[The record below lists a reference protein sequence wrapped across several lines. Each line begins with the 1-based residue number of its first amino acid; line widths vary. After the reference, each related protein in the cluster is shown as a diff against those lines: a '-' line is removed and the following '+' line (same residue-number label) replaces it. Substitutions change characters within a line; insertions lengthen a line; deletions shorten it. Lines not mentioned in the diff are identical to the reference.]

1 MGKVR
6 TKLVKNIASKLVESY
21 PDVFTTDFERNKRL
35 VEELT
40 DIKFKHL
47 KNRVA
52 GYVTRLVKLKI
63 QASKEVESESEAE
76 EEVEA
81 PSG

>member
-6 TKLVKNIASKLVESY
+6 TKIVKNIAMKLLEMY
-21 PDVFTTDFERNKRL
+21 PDLFSTDFEKNKRL

-52 GYVTRLVKLKI
+52 GYVTRLVKINMRSLESEEEEI
-63 QASKEVESESEAE
+63 ESPESESTTD
-76 EEVEA
+76 
-81 PSG
+81 

>member
-1 MGKVR
+1 MR
-6 TKLVKNIASKLVESY
+6 TKIVKNIAMKLLEMY
-21 PDVFTTDFERNKRL
+21 PDLFSTDFEKNKRL

-52 GYVTRLVKLKI
+52 GYVTRLVKINMRSLESEEEEI
-63 QASKEVESESEAE
+63 ESPESESTTD
-76 EEVEA
+76 
-81 PSG
+81 